1 MYPICRVDEEIMS
14 RFGSMNIEQTD
25 HEGDV
30 EEAEAS
36 SSWIVEQVM
45 GKSKG
50 NSKAKNEVQDILQV
64 PCQHHYCKMCIMRT
78 RGQIILSPRCCGQEM
93 PMSLLRPCITVELKI
108 NSS

>member
-50 NSKAKNEVQDILQV
+50 NTK
-64 PCQHHYCKMCIMRT
+64 PKMRFRIFYKSPVN
-78 RGQIILSPRCCGQEM
+78 IIIARC
-93 PMSLLRPCITVELKI
+93 V
-108 NSS
+108 